1 MRVIL
6 IGRDRGLSVA
16 KRPDTTATPAD
27 EAEMPGSGKG
37 RATPSRAER
46 EAARKRPLVPADR
59 KAAARDARGKNAEAR
74 ERARLGMAAGD
85 ERYLTQRDKGPQ
97 RRYVRDYVDARY
109 TVAEFLMPVMLIV
122 VIFSFVQITALQ
134 YYAIIVL
141 WVFFAIAIIDSIV
154 MVSMM
159 KRRIRDKF
167 GAAER
172 GLNWYAIMRAL
183 QFRMIRVP
191 KPQVKRG
198 QYPA

>member
-1 MRVIL
+1 
-6 IGRDRGLSVA
+6 
-16 KRPDTTATPAD
+16 
-27 EAEMPGSGKG
+27 MPGSGKG

>member
-1 MRVIL
+1 
-6 IGRDRGLSVA
+6 
-16 KRPDTTATPAD
+16 
-27 EAEMPGSGKG
+27 MPESGKG
-37 RATPSRAER
+37 HATPSRAER

-85 ERYLTQRDKGPQ
+85 ERYLTQRDRGPQ

-159 KRRIRDKF
+159 KRKIRDKF
-167 GAAER
+167 GATER

>member
-1 MRVIL
+1 MAR
-6 IGRDRGLSVA
+6 
-16 KRPDTTATPAD
+16 RPDTTETPAE
-27 EAEMPGSGKG
+27 EAETPASGKG
-37 RATPSRAER
+37 HATPSRAER

-59 KAAARDARGKNAEAR
+59 KAAAKDARSKNAEAR

-85 ERYLTQRDKGPQ
+85 ERYLTQRDRGPQ
-97 RRYVRDYVDARY
+97 RRYVRDYVDARF

-122 VIFSFVQITALQ
+122 VIFSFVQVTALQ

-141 WVFFAIAIIDSIV
+141 WVFFAIAIIDSVV
-154 MVSMM
+154 MVTMM
-159 KRRIRDKF
+159 KRRIRAKF
-167 GAAER
+167 GTTER

-183 QFRMIRVP
+183 QFRMIRIP